1 MRSPQLVNDF
11 IQWRWA
17 PCVGL
22 TAGSLAFVVLALL
35 VIPTHVGGESRSAS
49 ALNSYEAP
57 RPQRA
62 IFSSALARPDTEA
75 EERRPEPVRIARV
88 APQPPARSS
97 ETSAPLQRGFS
108 PIIERPEPVAA
119 PVPVPAPE
127 PVPAPVAVA
136 VPVPSAAAIATA
148 TATALAPAEAPA
160 PMPGT
165 VVIQPV
171 PGGESREVA
180 R

>member
-22 TAGSLAFVVLALL
+22 TAGSLAFVALALL
-35 VIPTHVGGESRSAS
+35 LIPTRVGGEPPAVS

-62 IFSSALARPDTEA
+62 IFSSALARPNEA
-75 EERRPEPVRIARV
+75 EDRRPEPVRIARV
-88 APQPPARSS
+88 APQPLPRSS
-97 ETSAPLQRGFS
+97 EASAPMQRGFS

-119 PVPVPAPE
+119 RV
-127 PVPAPVAVA
+127 PVPAPVAVPAPMA
-136 VPVPSAAAIATA
+136 VAIPVPSATAIATA
-148 TATALAPAEAPA
+148 TATALAPAEVGT
-160 PMPGT
+160 PMPGS

-180 R
+180 Q